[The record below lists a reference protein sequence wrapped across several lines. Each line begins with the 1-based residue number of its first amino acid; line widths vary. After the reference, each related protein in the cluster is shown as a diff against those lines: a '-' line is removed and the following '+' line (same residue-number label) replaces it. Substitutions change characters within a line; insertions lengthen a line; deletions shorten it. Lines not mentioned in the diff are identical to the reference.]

1 MTAAEKII
9 NDCVSPFNEQ
19 QRQKL
24 HDLSKVCK
32 EYSAVPNAALEA
44 YIAQLRDLYPE
55 MFQNKDSLKRRVF
68 FDEPRSV
75 STDCARFVRAKAQSP
90 YRIVPVTL

>member
-24 HDLSKVCK
+24 QDLSKVCK

-55 MFQNKDSLKRRVF
+55 MFHTDKTLKHRVF
-68 FDEPRSV
+68 FDEPRSAT
-75 STDCARFVRAKAQSP
+75 SCARFVRAKVQSP
-90 YRIVPVTL
+90 YRIVPVRA